1 MDPSPTDA
9 APDEALCTFDRWYA
23 AHETG
28 DLAALA
34 DVLAEDATVRSMF
47 RSAPVCGRAD
57 AVTHFSQ
64 TMRAFPDLAMPL
76 VSGPAAT
83 TTGAVL
89 AECRFVGTFG
99 GRLSWAGADHVG
111 SGQPFDV
118 SGVILLHTGG
128 GQVHQVRTL
137 FDRDD
142 WLGQIGVSAQSG
154 VERARR

>member
-1 MDPSPTDA
+1 MDLTPSGRAPDA
-9 APDEALCTFDRWYA
+9 ALSAFDRWYA
-23 AHETG
+23 AHETA

-34 DVLAEDATVRSMF
+34 EVLAEDVAVLSMF
-47 RSAPVCGRAD
+47 RSAPVRGRAD
-57 AVTHFSQ
+57 AVTHFSR

-83 TTGAVL
+83 ATGAVL

-118 SGVILLHTGG
+118 SGVVALHTGG
-128 GQVHQVRTL
+128 GHVHQVRTL

-142 WLGQIGVSAQSG
+142 WLAQIGL
-154 VERARR
+154 